1 MSTTPLS
8 SADLTQTMALTED
21 SRDSSYSLYNSMVH
35 VLAASLVVLFTVL
48 MVLVAI
54 LAIAFFWKRTG
65 RRRTQANLTTPRLEF
80 ESSELSQ
87 DRSTPDGGDDSVQ
100 GLQTEYHLLNRSQE
114 RVSVLSNGL
123 YATSPVIGLRTKAA
137 GEGSGNDVVK
147 VDQEKPRLKVDSMV
161 YNVAYGSYSSTGEG
175 ASPLKTVQP
184 DVDSVIYNVAYGSYS
199 NTGEGASPLKTVQ
212 PDSEQDCG
220 GYELVNTRT

>member
-1 MSTTPLS
+1 
-8 SADLTQTMALTED
+8 MALVD
-21 SRDSSYSLYNSMVH
+21 NSRDSSYSLYNSMVH

-65 RRRTQANLTTPRLEF
+65 QLRRTDTNLTTPRLEF

-87 DRSTPDGGDDSVQ
+87 DRSTPDGGDDSAQ
-100 GLQTEYHLLNRSQE
+100 RLQTEYHLLNRSEE

-123 YATSPVIGLRTKAA
+123 YATSPVIGLRTRAA
-137 GEGSGNDVVK
+137 GEGSGNDDVK
-147 VDQEKPRLKVDSMV
+147 IDQQKPRLKVDSMV
-161 YNVAYGSYSSTGEG
+161 YNVAYGSYSGTGEG

-220 GYELVNTRT
+220 GYELVSTRT